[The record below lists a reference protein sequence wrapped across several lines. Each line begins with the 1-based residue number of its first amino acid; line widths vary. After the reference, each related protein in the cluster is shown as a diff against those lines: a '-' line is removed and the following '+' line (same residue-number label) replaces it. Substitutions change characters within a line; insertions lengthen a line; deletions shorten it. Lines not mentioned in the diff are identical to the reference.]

1 MSLQPDQVRSV
12 ARLARLALREE
23 DLPAYV
29 RNLTDILDM
38 VARLNAVD
46 TAGVTPLAHPMDVV
60 QRLRPDAVT
69 EADQRERFQSVAPQ
83 VEHGLYIVPKVI
95 E

>member
-1 MSLQPDQVRSV
+1 MSLQPDQVRAV

-23 DLPAYV
+23 DLPTYA
-29 RNLTDILDM
+29 RNLSDILDM

-69 EADQRERFQSVAPQ
+69 EANQRERFQSVAPQ
-83 VEHGLYIVPKVI
+83 VESGLYIVPRVI